1 VLSHSTDQGAA
12 RRILLASFHFPPD
25 AAVGGLRIAKF
36 ARHLAEAGWEPYVLT
51 ARDDLKDSGF
61 DPDRCAG
68 LERITVVKTGE
79 LPRWINRMARVKS
92 AIVGRSRPAAA
103 SADGESERHGETA
116 TAKLMRYA
124 VSLLGY
130 LPDDR
135 KNWSAWAAVV
145 AVRLI
150 RKYRVRWVLTSGPPF
165 SGHLIGVVA
174 KAATG
179 AKWVADFRDP
189 WIDMLNER
197 WPQTRTRLSDAI
209 ERRMESVVVRL
220 ADRVVVTTER
230 MKDAMS
236 VRYPGVPS
244 ERFVSIPN
252 GIDSDRIRETS
263 QSYDRLT
270 VTYAGSLYFDR
281 TPEPLF
287 AAVSHLIETSRAT
300 RDDIRIQLLGD
311 CQDVNGEEIGSLIR
325 RYGLVDVVSV
335 SGRIPHADI
344 IEIMRRSHVLLVL
357 APERHRLVV
366 PAKIYDYLG
375 TGRIVL
381 ALAAPG
387 ATADLMKE
395 TQCGPCFAPDDV
407 QGLSNYLAGLLE
419 GRRFETARN
428 PPERFAR
435 YTARTLTARL
445 ALEMERADG
454 HAHEVLAGT

>member
-1 VLSHSTDQGAA
+1 VLSHSTDRGAA

-36 ARHLAEAGWEPYVLT
+36 ARHLAETGWEPYVLT

-68 LERITVVKTGE
+68 LERVTVVKTGE

-92 AIVGRSRPAAA
+92 AFVGRSTPATIPLAR
-103 SADGESERHGETA
+103 ESEQRRETA
-116 TAKLMRYA
+116 KMKLTRYA

-135 KNWSAWAAVV
+135 KNWSAWAAVI

-150 RKYRVRWVLTSGPPF
+150 RKHRVRWVLTSGPPF
-165 SGHLIGVVA
+165 SGHLIGVAA

-189 WIDMLNER
+189 WIDMLSER
-197 WPQTRTRLSDAI
+197 WPHTRTGLSDAL
-209 ERRMESVVVRL
+209 ERRMESLVVRL

-230 MKDAMS
+230 MKNAMQ
-236 VRYPGVPS
+236 VRYPGIPS
-244 ERFVSIPN
+244 DRFVSIPN

-287 AAVSHLIETSRAT
+287 AAVSQLIETGRAT
-300 RDDIRIQLLGD
+300 RDDIRIQLLGH
-311 CQDVNGEEIGSLIR
+311 CHDVNGEEIGSLIR
-325 RYGLVDVVSV
+325 RYGLADVVSV
-335 SGRIPHADI
+335 SDRIPHAEI
-344 IEIMRRSHVLLVL
+344 VEIMRRSHVLLVL
-357 APERHRLVV
+357 APQRHRLVV

-375 TGRIVL
+375 TGRVVL
-381 ALAAPG
+381 ALADPG

-395 TQCGPCFAPDDV
+395 TQCGPCFAHDDV
-407 QGLSNYLAGLLE
+407 QGVSNYLAGLLE
-419 GRRFETARN
+419 GRRFRTVRN
-428 PPERFAR
+428 RPERFAR

-454 HAHEVLAGT
+454 LAHEVMAEI